1 MKIRPIF
8 EVETIDDMQYMVCL
22 DSSVLSGM
30 IQLNETAALIIEC
43 LKEDTT
49 MIKIAEKIAEV
60 YDVSSGD
67 ALVGVEQIIEQLKSI
82 NAIEE

>member
-22 DSSVLSGM
+22 DSSVLAGM
-30 IQLNETAALIIEC
+30 IQLNETAALIVGC

-49 MIKIAEKIAEV
+49 IEKIAEKMAEV
-60 YDVSSGD
+60 YDVSVED
-67 ALVGVEQIIEQLKSI
+67 ASVGVEQIIEQLKSI

>member
-1 MKIRPIF
+1 
-8 EVETIDDMQYMVCL
+8 MVCL

-60 YDVSSGD
+60 YDVSSED
-67 ALVGVEQIIEQLKSI
+67 ALVGVEQIIEQLESI

>member
-30 IQLNETAALIIEC
+30 IQLNETAALIIE
-43 LKEDTT
+43 
-49 MIKIAEKIAEV
+49 
-60 YDVSSGD
+60 
-67 ALVGVEQIIEQLKSI
+67 
-82 NAIEE
+82 